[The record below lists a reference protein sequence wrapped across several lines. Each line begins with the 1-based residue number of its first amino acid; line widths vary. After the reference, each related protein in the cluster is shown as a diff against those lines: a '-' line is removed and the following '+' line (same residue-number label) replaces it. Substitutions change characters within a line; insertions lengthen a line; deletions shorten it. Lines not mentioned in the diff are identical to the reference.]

1 MRLQFRCGAEL
12 LEVRHNGVARG
23 NVSAVDEQRA
33 PRRTPRGGKDIHPR
47 ELVGER
53 AGQQQPERLLSI
65 GSRRKGRSHL
75 RLDVEVELVQ
85 LRDLVD
91 ELRSRN
97 PGAPEHERVDI
108 ASLSR
113 VEESQCSAQAQTEQ
127 RDYFGSRTSAKLRG
141 SQAHVVEPR
150 TGERWRPLV
159 TT

>member
-1 MRLQFRCGAEL
+1 MPERSMRSTSKPSCAHFRAIFTYRRCGPTRFTEPAL
-12 LEVRHNGVARG
+12 VMRMGGRPGFARAGSAGVRMPNSGC
-23 NVSAVDEQRA
+23 SS

-113 VEESQCSAQAQTEQ
+113 VEE
-127 RDYFGSRTSAKLRG
+127 
-141 SQAHVVEPR
+141 
-150 TGERWRPLV
+150 
-159 TT
+159 